1 MLEQGRKARID
12 STSNYDI
19 EEVVEK
25 YKNDI
30 EIYENF
36 EIILRHYIND
46 LLNKAVE
53 EKKLDKNSFEIK
65 SRTKAIDSFKGKI
78 SRDDKKLKYKEPL
91 KEITDLVGLKI
102 MLTSLKDENVVYELL
117 NLALDNNID
126 RENSVNKVEELK
138 QSRKF
143 GYLGRHLVV
152 YYDEKMLKVAE
163 HKVNPDI
170 HPSNFKGLRAE
181 IQIKTLLQHVW
192 AEVEHKARYKAGEEL
207 SDEKKRY
214 FDRLAALIEVA
225 DDLFKDLVEESEKI
239 NEESKQKIQDDLFK
253 DLVEESEKINEESKQ
268 KIQKEQ
274 EALESQSE
282 QTQQES
288 KKDSKDKAQSP
299 AVSSETIALY
309 LANKIIKNKFKKIE
323 QEDTFYILVDEEPSL
338 VSMQFIELLKE
349 VGIYHTIDLER
360 LFEESNVQ
368 LLHKYTRNALENNN
382 YKSRLQKLSVLQI
395 LVYCK
400 ANAKQRESIKSKHLI
415 VDGICRAIDQLSK
428 EEVAIFEPKRK
439 GS

>member
-1 MLEQGRKARID
+1 MRLEQGRKARID

-239 NEESKQKIQDDLFK
+239 NEESKQKIQ
-253 DLVEESEKINEESKQ
+253 
-268 KIQKEQ
+268 KEQ
-274 EALESQSE
+274 EEA
-282 QTQQES
+282 QEA
-288 KKDSKDKAQSP
+288 KKDSKDKVQSP

-309 LANKIIKNKFKKIE
+309 LANEIIKNKFKSIE
-323 QEDTFYILVDEEPSL
+323 QAESFYILVDEEPSL

-360 LFEESNVQ
+360 LFKDSNVR
-368 LLHKYTRNALENNN
+368 LLHQYAENEKNEN
-382 YKSRLQKLSVLQI
+382 GYPSRLQKLSILQI
-395 LVYCK
+395 LVYCE
-400 ANAKQRESIKSKHLI
+400 ANAEQRESIKSKHLI
-415 VDGICRAIDQLSK
+415 ANRICRAIDKISNEGGK
-428 EEVAIFEPKRK
+428 
-439 GS
+439 

>member
-1 MLEQGRKARID
+1 
-12 STSNYDI
+12 
-19 EEVVEK
+19 
-25 YKNDI
+25 
-30 EIYENF
+30 
-36 EIILRHYIND
+36 
-46 LLNKAVE
+46 
-53 EKKLDKNSFEIK
+53 
-65 SRTKAIDSFKGKI
+65 
-78 SRDDKKLKYKEPL
+78 
-91 KEITDLVGLKI
+91 

-239 NEESKQKIQDDLFK
+239 NEESKQKIQ
-253 DLVEESEKINEESKQ
+253 
-268 KIQKEQ
+268 KEQ
-274 EALESQSE
+274 EEA
-282 QTQQES
+282 QEA
-288 KKDSKDKAQSP
+288 KKDSKDKVQSP

-309 LANKIIKNKFKKIE
+309 LANEIIKNKFKSIE
-323 QEDTFYILVDEEPSL
+323 QAESFYILVDEEPSL

-360 LFEESNVQ
+360 LFKDSNVR
-368 LLHKYTRNALENNN
+368 LLHQYAENEKNEN
-382 YKSRLQKLSVLQI
+382 GYPSRLQKLSILQI
-395 LVYCK
+395 LVYCE
-400 ANAKQRESIKSKHLI
+400 ANAEQRESIKSKHLI
-415 VDGICRAIDQLSK
+415 ANRICRAIDKISNEGGK
-428 EEVAIFEPKRK
+428 
-439 GS
+439 